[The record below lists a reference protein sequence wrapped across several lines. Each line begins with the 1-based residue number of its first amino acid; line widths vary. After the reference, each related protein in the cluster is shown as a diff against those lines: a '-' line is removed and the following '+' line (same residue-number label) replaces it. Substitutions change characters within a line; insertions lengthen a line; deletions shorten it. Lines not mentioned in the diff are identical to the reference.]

1 MACFLKSTV
10 LALRTHVESLAFK
23 HLSQEVSQVRVDG
36 VTDAFLELMEQNVT
50 HLPPGSA
57 AAWRQ
62 VLNYAGSAFSFVHD
76 SHLSQFFILMDSV
89 AYRH

>member
-1 MACFLKSTV
+1 MYIYILVMVITMMVCSSCF
-10 LALRTHVESLAFK
+10 APRTHVESLAFK

-36 VTDAFLELMEQNVT
+36 VTDAFLELMEQNVS
-50 HLPPGSA
+50 HLPPGST

-76 SHLSQFFILMDSV
+76 SHLLLSS
-89 AYRH
+89 